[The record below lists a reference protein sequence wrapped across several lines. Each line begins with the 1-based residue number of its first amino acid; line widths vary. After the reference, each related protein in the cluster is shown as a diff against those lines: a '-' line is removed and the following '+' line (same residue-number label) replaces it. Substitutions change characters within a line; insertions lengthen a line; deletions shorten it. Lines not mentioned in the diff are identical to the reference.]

1 MTPFSSKNLKSY
13 SRQAAQP
20 VISNSSLQDVKL
32 YFPRFINEKQIVEK
46 LDNILS
52 ESKKLEATYQQ
63 KRADLDE
70 LKKSI
75 LQKAFDGELWDQ
87 NRENDTI
94 DNIFSRFCWQ
104 KSEKSIELNYDKNIK
119 YIR

>member
-75 LQKAFDGELWDQ
+75 LQKAFDGEL
-87 NRENDTI
+87 
-94 DNIFSRFCWQ
+94 
-104 KSEKSIELNYDKNIK
+104 
-119 YIR
+119 